1 MFDNEIPYVQPWWT
15 KAYNWFRKWGW
26 VPLGFVLLLL
36 SFIFGGALFNRRD
49 GKIVSPLDDIR
60 EKVVENNR
68 EIDIDIERAR
78 QAHIDEVQRIEREH
92 AAALEQ
98 LNEDQERRR
107 QQLRRNP
114 KKLAKW
120 LTRLAQNEQ
129 DSATWPK

>member
-1 MFDNEIPYVQPWWT
+1 
-15 KAYNWFRKWGW
+15 
-26 VPLGFVLLLL
+26 LL
-36 SFIFGGALFNRRD
+36 
-49 GKIVSPLDDIR
+49 
-60 EKVVENNR
+60 
-68 EIDIDIERAR
+68 
-78 QAHIDEVQRIEREH
+78 EH

-129 DSATWPK
+129 SPATWPR